1 MKIDEKNLT
10 KLKRDYLDL
19 VLKISKLRSKGE
31 QPTFELI
38 KHAQEIGRRAHISE
52 QQIDKNLFG
61 DISNSQNIKNS
72 ASDN

>member
-1 MKIDEKNLT
+1 MKIDDKNLA

-38 KHAQEIGRRAHISE
+38 KQAQEIGRRAHISE

-61 DISNSQNIKNS
+61 NISDSQNVKNPTP
-72 ASDN
+72 DY